1 MRTPHFCATDHAQ
14 PASYRPCLRD
24 VGFSDLEGWPAVDFV
39 LRNEFHLHRL
49 PNTRRMDE
57 SPTPLLDI
65 LRVLEDPR
73 MTPLGTHWLRT
84 TNQPCGRRT
93 VEVII
98 PMPS

>member
-73 MTPLGTHWLRT
+73 MTPWEPTGCAPPINPAAGELWR
-84 TNQPCGRRT
+84 
-93 VEVII
+93 
-98 PMPS
+98 